1 MTRTREEIVCDF
13 CGTVNEH
20 CVSTRIS
27 INDYD
32 VCPACMERLLAVMNW
47 EETKEKYVSFNFNH
61 EVEAT
66 LAKDGAEA
74 YNLPYGIPELE
85 RKGKD
90 RATEGKVIK
99 TPLHNFCQLMI
110 PAFEKMKG
118 SYQGVCLPFELRF
131 QIGSLKL
138 QEPHEE

>member
-1 MTRTREEIVCDF
+1 MIQTQEEIICDF
-13 CGTVNEH
+13 CGNTDNH
-20 CVSTRIS
+20 CESIRIS
-27 INDYD
+27 AKNYD
-32 VCPACMERLLAVMNW
+32 VCPACIDRLSAVMNW
-47 EETKEKYVSFNFNH
+47 KETKEQYVSFNFNH

-66 LAKDGAEA
+66 LAKDGVEA

-138 QEPHEE
+138 QEPHNK